1 MMFLK
6 IMTLFTLIVAGTFS
20 STPVKN
26 TVQNAIENEGAKE
39 ILEAADYNYTR
50 TTMMFLNADAFA
62 EVSEFNYFEFTQSRI
77 TLWTENALYMHNAS
91 ASEGVNSGYLNENGR
106 MKHYHLSNGH
116 ESIGGTKDDV
126 IIDRDDGAYN
136 IHDFDGFGTLHKIK
150 KLSLNESLSS
160 RFTLVDGIENRYQMV
175 FDNTRKDEDKL
186 IELFMYFI
194 APVYTNP
201 TINDDEYLHFD
212 RVEISFSSSKDE
224 VNYYLYV
231 EDADCSKLDST
242 NQSTGLFASAVVN
255 NIETTT
261 IVSVSDYLNL

>member
-1 MMFLK
+1 MFLK
-6 IMTLFTLIVAGTFS
+6 ITTLSILLLAGAFS
-20 STPVKN
+20 STSNGMVK
-26 TVQNAIENEGAKE
+26 NAIEHQGAKE
-39 ILEAADYNYTR
+39 ILEVADYNYTR

-62 EVSEFNYFEFTQSRI
+62 EVSESNYFEFTQSRI
-77 TLWTENALYMHNAS
+77 TLWTENALYMHNGS

-106 MKHYHLSNGH
+106 MKHYHLRNGH
-116 ESIGGTKDDV
+116 ESINGTKDDV

-150 KLSLNESLSS
+150 NLSINENLSS
-160 RFTLVDGIENRYQMV
+160 RFTLVEGTENRYRMV
-175 FDNTRKDEDKL
+175 FDSTRKDEDKI

-201 TINDDEYLHFD
+201 IIGDDEYLQFD
-212 RVEISFSSSKDE
+212 RVEISFSSSENE

-231 EDADCSKLDST
+231 KDNDYSKLDST

-255 NIETTT
+255 NIGSTT
-261 IVSVSDYLNL
+261 ITSISDYLNS